1 MSVRDGGWRWRC
13 QAPNDGGNA
22 PLELV
27 ILAPVVIFLIGL
39 VIAAGRVLMAQA
51 AVGAAAQAA
60 ARQASISLSAAAAR
74 QSAPP
79 VALAVLRQDGL
90 RCTPAVS
97 LGLAGFG
104 LPAGVPT
111 QVSATVWCTVRL
123 SDLLVPGLP
132 WSRTLRA
139 RFVSP
144 LDPYRARTLAAALLR
159 DRRGS

>member
-1 MSVRDGGWRWRC
+1 MSASGGRRHRWTR
-13 QAPNDGGNA
+13 NDSGNA

-51 AVGAAAQAA
+51 AVDTAAQAA
-60 ARQASISLSAAAAR
+60 ARQASISLSAGTAR

-79 VALAVLRQDGL
+79 VAFAVLREDGL
-90 RCTPAVS
+90 RCTPEVS

-104 LPAGVPT
+104 LPAGVPA
-111 QVSATVWCTVRL
+111 QVSATVRCTVRL

-132 WSRTLRA
+132 WSRTVQA

-144 LDPYRARTLAAALLR
+144 LDPYRARTLAAAPAR
-159 DRRGS
+159 DRRET

>member
-1 MSVRDGGWRWRC
+1 MSARDGRPRRRRT
-13 QAPNDGGNA
+13 PNDGGNA

-51 AVGAAAQAA
+51 AVSTAAQAA
-60 ARQASISLSAAAAR
+60 ARQASISLSAAVAR
-74 QSAPP
+74 RSAPP
-79 VALAVLRQDGL
+79 IALAVLRQDGL
-90 RCTPAVS
+90 RCAPEVS

-104 LPAGVPT
+104 LPAGVPA
-111 QVSATVWCTVRL
+111 QVSATVRCTVRL

-132 WSRTLRA
+132 WSCTLRA

-144 LDPYRARTLAAALLR
+144 LDPYRARTLVAAPTG
-159 DRRGS
+159 DRRGT